1 MRTITPPNGVTPEFW
16 GLVRLLERVIRQA
29 RKDARKGDWGAI
41 DFMNTVC
48 PQWQKEVRQNE
59 RKSDKKNFSHTA

>member
-29 RKDARKGDWGAI
+29 RKDAMKGDWGAI

-48 PQWQKEVRQNE
+48 PQWRKEASKQNG
-59 RKSDKKNFSHTA
+59 